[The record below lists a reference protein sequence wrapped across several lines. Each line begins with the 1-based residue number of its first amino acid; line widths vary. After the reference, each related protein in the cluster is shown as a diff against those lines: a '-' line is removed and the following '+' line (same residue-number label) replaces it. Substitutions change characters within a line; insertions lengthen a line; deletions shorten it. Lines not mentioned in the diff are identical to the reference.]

1 LPRRKIK
8 GWRVLSFL
16 GRLLSRQDR
25 VYLLSL
31 LIPFAIYNLALKAYD
46 VASRPEKLG
55 LARTLKLM
63 RSDVF
68 FNLGYALLWIGL
80 FGAVRRRGPLRR
92 VVFFL
97 FHVMTMLVATVRTS
111 AHEYFRE
118 TGTALDYDIV
128 ALWLPR
134 PKDVKQ
140 MTPLSAWV
148 VLAAALF
155 YATLGPWLVSRALGR
170 WQGWP
175 AASPDGAPRRGSFFQ
190 NPLGLI
196 LQALGFGSLS
206 LLTGP
211 GTPGAGKAFARDP
224 FVNLIVT
231 GVKAAMTKD
240 EVGAAVEHPAV
251 GARLV
256 RTTRTEE
263 RNVVLVH
270 LESIRARS
278 VTPYNE
284 QLKTTP
290 FLDELAKKS
299 LLAERAYTIIPNSLK
314 ASISVNCGIEPSLRA
329 AVEAEPGDIP
339 APCLAGLLK
348 GQGYRTVFF
357 QSATQK
363 FMYFGDQ
370 AKNFGYEEYYPLES
384 MHTEGFE
391 RSNYFGYEDAVMLKP
406 SEQWLR
412 KRDDNPFVAEYLTST
427 GHHDY
432 FPPTRYGHEHFV
444 EDDKLNRYLNCVRY
458 VDFFLKNLIE
468 QYKKLGLYENTVFVI
483 FGDHGD
489 GFGEH
494 GRYVHEDNPYEES
507 LKIPLII
514 HAPWRFQHGERVEE
528 LANLTDILPTV
539 LDLLGYE
546 VKGGK
551 YPGCSLL
558 RPLPED
564 RTLFFSCTNRDKCL
578 ASIKGY
584 EKYIHHYGDQP
595 DEFFDLSE
603 DPLERRNLADERAE
617 EAGKRRDELLA
628 WRSRINAM
636 YGG

>member
-1 LPRRKIK
+1 MK

-16 GRLLSRQDR
+16 GRFLSRQDR

-31 LIPFAIYNLALKAYD
+31 LIPFAVYNLVLKAYD

-80 FGAVRRRGPLRR
+80 FGAARRGPLRR

-134 PKDVKQ
+134 PRDVKQ

-175 AASPDGAPRRGSFFQ
+175 AASPDGPPRRGSFFQ

-211 GTPGAGKAFARDP
+211 GTPGSGKAFARDP

-231 GVKAAMTKD
+231 GVKAAMAKD
-240 EVGAAVEHPAV
+240 DVGAAVEHPAV

-256 RTTRTEE
+256 WTPRTER

-290 FLDELAKKS
+290 FLNELAKKS
-299 LLAERAYTIIPNSLK
+299 LLVERAYTIIPNSLK

-329 AVEAEPGDIP
+329 AVEAEPGGIP
-339 APCLAGLLK
+339 ASCLAGLLK
-348 GQGYRTVFF
+348 GQDYRTVFF
-357 QSATQK
+357 QAASEN

-370 AKNFGYEEYYPLES
+370 VKNLGYKEYYPVET
-384 MHTEGFE
+384 MNTEGFE
-391 RSNYFGYEDAVMLKP
+391 RSNYFGYEDDVMLKP
-406 SEQWLR
+406 SEEWLK

-432 FPPTRYGHEHFV
+432 FPPTRYGHEDFV
-444 EDDKLNRYLNCVRY
+444 EDDKLNRYLNSVRY
-458 VDFFLKNLIE
+458 LDFFLKNLIE
-468 QYKKLGLYENTVFVI
+468 QYKKLGLYENTMFII
-483 FGDHGD
+483 FGDHGE

-507 LKIPLII
+507 LKVPLII

-528 LANLTDILPTV
+528 LSNLTDILPTV

-546 VKGGK
+546 VTGGK
-551 YPGCSLL
+551 YPGYSLL
-558 RPLPED
+558 RPLPEE
-564 RTLFFSCTNRDKCL
+564 RTVFFSCTNKDKCL
-578 ASIKGY
+578 ASIKGH

-603 DPLERRNLADERAE
+603 DPLEKRNVADERAE
-617 EAGKRRDELLA
+617 VAGKRRDELLA
-628 WRSRINAM
+628 WRSRINAI
-636 YGG
+636 YGR